1 MTMTASPLH
10 RVVPGHRLSG
20 VQPATPRR
28 DDPTSTPGSQAT
40 RDGGAV
46 SAVTGNQLVAI
57 GLHATRA
64 RDGAD
69 TASAL
74 AEIRGG
80 VGRIS
85 ASEDLK
91 RGVAS

>member
-10 RVVPGHRLSG
+10 RVVPGQRLLED
-20 VQPATPRR
+20 QPATPRPT
-28 DDPTSTPGSQAT
+28 DPTNTRGMQAT

-57 GLHATRA
+57 GLRATRA